1 MSPFIHLKAVF
12 LLKKINS
19 LFFEL
24 VSVLV
29 PAITVI
35 ALLFTFCFRLVGVS
49 GDSMDNTLQDGD
61 WLLVMPYYGEPDY
74 GDIIISTQE
83 NSRHENTV
91 KRIVAMEGDVVD
103 RASDG
108 TFSRNGEELDE
119 TGYIINGDVAG
130 NLFGTAK
137 FPLTVPENCVFV
149 LGDNRGISLDSR
161 YADIGFV
168 QEDYLL
174 GKAVCRVG
182 SDWNIYQ

>member
-1 MSPFIHLKAVF
+1 M
-12 LLKKINS
+12 KKINA
-19 LFFEL
+19 LFYEL

-49 GDSMDNTLQDGD
+49 GESMDYTLADGD

-83 NSRHENTV
+83 NSRHENIV
-91 KRIVAMEGDVVD
+91 KRIIAMEGDVVD
-103 RASDG
+103 RAEDG
-108 TFSRNGEELDE
+108 TFIRNGVALDE
-119 TGYIINGDVAG
+119 TAYIIDGDVSG
-130 NLFGTAK
+130 NFGGSVE

-149 LGDNRGISLDSR
+149 LGDNRPISLDSR
-161 YADIGFV
+161 YGAIGFI

-174 GKAVCRVG
+174 GKAIFRVS
-182 SDWNIYQ
+182 SDWNIYE

>member
-1 MSPFIHLKAVF
+1 MKAVLSF
-12 LLKKINS
+12 MKKINS

-49 GDSMDNTLQDGD
+49 GDSMDYTLAEGD

-83 NSRHENTV
+83 NSRHENIV

-103 RASDG
+103 RAPDG
-108 TFSRNGEELDE
+108 TFIRNGDALDE
-119 TGYIINGDVAG
+119 TGYIINGDVSG
-130 NLFGTAK
+130 NRFGSAQ

-149 LGDNRGISLDSR
+149 LGDNRPISLDSR
-161 YADIGFV
+161 YDGIGFI

-174 GKAVCRVG
+174 GKAICRVS
-182 SDWNIYQ
+182 SDWNIYE

>member
-1 MSPFIHLKAVF
+1 M
-12 LLKKINS
+12 KKING
-19 LFFEL
+19 LFYEM

-35 ALLFTFCFRLVGVS
+35 AILFTFCFRMVGVS
-49 GDSMDNTLQDGD
+49 GDSMDNTLADGD

-83 NSRHENTV
+83 NSRHENIV

-103 RASDG
+103 RAEDG
-108 TFSRNGEELDE
+108 TFIRNGEPLDE
-119 TGYIINGDVAG
+119 TGYIINGDVSG
-130 NLFGTAK
+130 NRYGSAQ

-149 LGDNRGISLDSR
+149 LGDNRPISLDSR
-161 YADIGFV
+161 YADIGFI

-174 GKAVCRVG
+174 GKAICRVS
-182 SDWNIYQ
+182 SDWNIYE

>member
-1 MSPFIHLKAVF
+1 M
-12 LLKKINS
+12 KKINAL
-19 LFFEL
+19 LFDF
-24 VSVLV
+24 VSVIV

-35 ALLFTFCFRLVGVS
+35 AVMFTFCFRLVGVS
-49 GDSMDNTLQDGD
+49 GQSMDYTLQDGD

-83 NSRHENTV
+83 NSRHENIV
-91 KRIVAMEGDVVD
+91 KRIVAKEGDVVD
-103 RASDG
+103 RAPDG
-108 TFSRNGEELDE
+108 TFSRNGVALDE
-119 TGYIINGDVAG
+119 TGYIINGDVKG
-130 NLFGTAK
+130 NLFGTAT

-174 GKAVCRVG
+174 GKAICRVS
-182 SDWNIYQ
+182 SDWNIYE